1 MQRVLV
7 LGPGGAGKSV
17 LARELAGI
25 TGLPL
30 IHLDREFFGPGWVK
44 PERDAWLATI
54 DNLLAGEAWIADGTH
69 LDTLDYRLA
78 RADGVILLD
87 YSRWVAVR
95 GVTTRLLR
103 RQGRHRPDLAP
114 GCNSR
119 LDRGY
124 ASWVWTYERVTRPAV
139 AAALEDHGDHIS
151 LVTLKSRRHAARW
164 LDSLRATP
172 TRGAINA

>member
-25 TGLPL
+25 TGLSL
-30 IHLDREFFGPGWVK
+30 VHLDREFWGPGWVK
-44 PERDAWLATI
+44 PDRDAWLAKI
-54 DNLLAGEAWIADGTH
+54 DHLLAGDAWIADGTH

-87 YSRWVAVR
+87 YSRFVALK
-95 GVTTRLLR
+95 GVFTRILR
-103 RQGRHRPDLAP
+103 RRGRHRPDLAP
-114 GCNSR
+114 GCNNR
-119 LDRGY
+119 LDRDY
-124 ASWVWTYERVTRPAV
+124 ASWVWTYPRVTRPALT
-139 AAALEDHGDHIS
+139 ALLAQHSDHIT
-151 LVTLKSRRHAARW
+151 VTTLRSRRHAARW
-164 LDSLRATP
+164 LDSIRATS

>member
-30 IHLDREFFGPGWVK
+30 VHLDREFFAPGWVP
-44 PERDAWLATI
+44 PERDEWLAKI
-54 DNLLAGEAWIADGTH
+54 DQLLAGAAWIADGTH
-69 LDTLDYRLA
+69 ADTLDHRL
-78 RADGVILLD
+78 RHADGVILLD

-95 GVTTRLLR
+95 GVASRLLGR
-103 RQGRHRPDLAP
+103 RGRNRADLAP
-114 GCNSR
+114 GCRNR
-119 LDRGY
+119 LDLGY
-124 ASWVWTYERVTRPAV
+124 ATWVWRYHRVTRPVV
-139 AAALEDHGDHIS
+139 AASLRDHADHITV
-151 LVTLKSRRHAARW
+151 VTLRSRRHAARW
-164 LDSLRATP
+164 LGSLRATP